1 MIIKLYYKH
10 CSHPIVLG
18 ASTLGLLDQPVRCH
32 TSLVRG
38 TCASTPREAADVLS
52 AHVRSLLDRD
62 REGDRRRQ
70 LPIVGNDLLGHGI
83 THLLLKMLVT
93 FHHML
98 KIKNFFQAMFWPG
111 ECRRSEVQARNDQQ
125 SNTSCRAQSCT
136 PPLALEVLPP
146 SPSWLVAPSG
156 TCSFRHTLWLSSL
169 NFPIKLTSAMY
180 VKEYLL
186 GSRSLGLPSTL
197 LGCDFLPGHLD
208 RLL

>member
-93 FHHML
+93 FHQML
-98 KIKNFFQAMFWPG
+98 KIKTFSRPCFDLVNVDAVRSKLAMTNSPIL
-111 ECRRSEVQARNDQQ
+111 
-125 SNTSCRAQSCT
+125 
-136 PPLALEVLPP
+136 LAGHSLVL
-146 SPSWLVAPSG
+146 
-156 TCSFRHTLWLSSL
+156 HLWHWKYFLL
-169 NFPIKLTSAMY
+169 R
-180 VKEYLL
+180 LL
-186 GSRSLGLPSTL
+186 GWWL
-197 LGCDFLPGHLD
+197 LQVHVH
-208 RLL
+208 